1 MLRPKTRREIRD
13 LSTLALPLI
22 LAQLAQNTLSF
33 IDTLMVGRL
42 GNEAL
47 AGIALGSTVFS
58 FVFLVLSGVTLAVS
72 PLVAQAHGAARPDE
86 SGRAVRQG
94 LWLGLLLFAPAFV
107 LFWNAEPL
115 LLRLGQDPAT
125 SALSAAYLRAISW
138 GLLPALGTTALRGL
152 LEGLGVTRPIMLFS
166 LAGVGLNIVANNA
179 LMFGRFGFPA
189 LGLVGTG
196 YASSLVYAMIFLAL
210 ALYVTLKFGRYRIF
224 KDLRRPD
231 FTMLAELVRVGLP
244 IAFTLGF
251 EVSMFATTA
260 FLMGLLGSAQLAAHQ
275 IALQSA
281 SVTFMV
287 PLGLAI
293 ATSIRVG
300 QAVGRGDADG
310 ARRAGYVGI
319 AGSVLFMC
327 VSALTFWLAPR
338 FVIGLYLDLGASANS
353 EVVALAT
360 GFLALAAAF
369 QIFDG
374 LQVSASG
381 ALRGLKDTRV
391 PMFITLFSYWFVG
404 IGSGTLLC
412 FSLGLGGRGLWFGLV
427 FGLATAAALL
437 VWRFY
442 HAVRGRLRQ
451 QAAAAES
458 NVPSVA
464 APGPL
469 H

>member
-1 MLRPKTRREIRD
+1 MPRREIRREIKN
-13 LSTLALPLI
+13 LSVLALPLI

-33 IDTLMVGRL
+33 IDTIMVGRL
-42 GNEAL
+42 GNGAL
-47 AGIALGSTVFS
+47 AGIALGSTVFG
-58 FVFLVLSGVTLAVS
+58 FVLLVFSGVILAVS
-72 PLVAQAHGAARPDE
+72 PLVAQAHGAGRPGE
-86 SGRAVRQG
+86 AGRAVRQG
-94 LWLGLLLFAPAFV
+94 LWLGLLLFVPAFV

-115 LLRLGQDPAT
+115 LLRLGQAPAT
-125 SALSAAYLRAISW
+125 AALSSAYLRAISW
-138 GLLPALGTTALRGL
+138 GLLPAFGTTALRGL
-152 LEGLGVTRPIMLFS
+152 LEGLSVTRPIMLFS
-166 LAGVGLNIVANNA
+166 LAGVGLNIFANNA

-196 YASSLVYAMIFLAL
+196 YASSFVFTMVFLML
-210 ALYVTLKFGRYRIF
+210 AIYVTFRFGRYRIF
-224 KDLRRPD
+224 ADLRRPD

-260 FLMGLLGSAQLAAHQ
+260 FLMGLLGAAQLAAHQ

-300 QAVGRGDADG
+300 QAVGRGDGHG

-338 FVIGLYLDLGASANS
+338 FVIGLYLGLGDPANA

-391 PMFITLFSYWFVG
+391 PMLITLFSYWFVG
-404 IGSGTLLC
+404 IGSGTLMC
-412 FSLGLGGRGLWFGLV
+412 FVLGMGGRGLWLGLV
-427 FGLATAAALL
+427 FGLATAAVLL

-442 HAVRGRLRQ
+442 YRVQGRARPIPEV
-451 QAAAAES
+451 AAAD
-458 NVPSVA
+458 
-464 APGPL
+464 
-469 H
+469 